1 MASSLFIYMNGY
13 EVGEYI
19 RRSGGVHELVYHD
32 SWLGLR
38 GALPLSLSLPLTD
51 KSHKGDVVY
60 NYFDNMLPDSMDIR
74 NRIQARF
81 GAKTNQPFDLLSC
94 IGNDCV
100 GAIQLTSGRTGLDV
114 KKIEGIPLNESEI
127 AEDLRNY
134 KALPLGMSKD
144 REFRISIAG
153 VQEKTALLRHQ
164 GQWQRPVGATP
175 TTHILKLP
183 IGRID
188 HAGIDLSDSTENE
201 WLCLEI
207 LRGFGLPV
215 AAASVE
221 KFENIKV
228 LVVERF
234 DRKFAED
241 KSSGQT
247 ICTAIAARRVAPKD
261 GRNDQSSGQTICTAI
276 AARRVAPKD
285 GRNNNSWIIRLP
297 VEDMCQACGIAPAL
311 KYENEGGPGITKIME
326 VLRSSLRPENDRFQ
340 FMRTVFLFWLL
351 GAVDGHAKNFSI
363 FLHQG
368 GRFELTPVYDVI
380 SAYPLAEKRQIEYR
394 NLKMAMALRG
404 KNVHYAWHEIMLRH
418 WFGHSAKVD
427 FPRTQM
433 QQIIDD
439 VAARLDSVIETAAAN
454 IPADFPDD
462 IAEPIFAGMR
472 RGIKQ
477 VS

>member
-1 MASSLFIYMNGY
+1 MASSLLIYMNGY

-38 GALPLSLSLPLTD
+38 GALPLSLSLPITD

-60 NYFDNMLPDSMDIR
+60 NYFDNLLPDSMDIR
-74 NRIQARF
+74 NRIQAKF

-127 AEDLRNY
+127 AEELRNY

-153 VQEKTALLRHQ
+153 VQEKTALLMQ
-164 GQWQRPVGATP
+164 EGQWRRPVGTTP

-207 LRGFGLPV
+207 LRSFGLPV
-215 AAASVE
+215 AVATIE
-221 KFENIKV
+221 NFENIKV

-234 DRKFAED
+234 DRKFAEN
-241 KSSGQT
+241 K
-247 ICTAIAARRVAPKD
+247 
-261 GRNDQSSGQTICTAI
+261 
-276 AARRVAPKD
+276 
-285 GRNNNSWIIRLP
+285 SWIIRHP
-297 VEDMCQACGIAPAL
+297 VEDMCQASGIAPAL
-311 KYENEGGPGITKIME
+311 KYENEGGPGITKIMA

-351 GAVDGHAKNFSI
+351 GAIDGHAKNFSI

-404 KNVHYAWHEIMLRH
+404 KNVHYAWHEIMPRH

-427 FPRTQM
+427 FPTAQM

-439 VAARLDSVIETAAAN
+439 VVDRLDSVIETAAAN

-472 RGIKQ
+472 RCIKQ